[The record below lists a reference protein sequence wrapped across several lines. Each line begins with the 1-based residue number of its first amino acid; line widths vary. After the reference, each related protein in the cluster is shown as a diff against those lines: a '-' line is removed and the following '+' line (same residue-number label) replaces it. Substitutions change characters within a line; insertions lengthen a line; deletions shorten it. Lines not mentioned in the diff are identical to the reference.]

1 MFIRWQRRNLKTHPE
16 GSRVSAILVES
27 YRGESGP
34 RSRHIAFIASIAE
47 ESLRNPSA
55 RRLFWDEAG
64 RRLAGLSKRISA
76 EEREKIESAL
86 ALKVRC
92 PTGRSR
98 T

>member
-1 MFIRWQRRNLKTHPE
+1 MFIRWQRRTLKTHPE
-16 GSRVSAILVES
+16 RSRFSAILVES

-34 RSRHIAFIASIAE
+34 RLRHVAFIASSAE

-86 ALKVRC
+86 ALEVRR
-92 PTGRSR
+92 PTRRWR

>member
-16 GSRVSAILVES
+16 GSRVSAILAES

-86 ALKVRC
+86 ALKVRR
-92 PTGRSR
+92 PTGGSR